1 MIVESWNHQWNYA
14 DGYRFNFFA
23 ADISFPSRS
32 GIESNSK
39 TRYLERNPEASAIQK
54 PIENGLAWE
63 TTNKV
68 GHFTDPCSPG
78 EEKSSPFFGGGHK
91 ACGDALSS
99 VEISGYEELGK
110 LRSAGLSSKFGQK
123 MIFQMSNEKRT
134 PGSCL
139 GYMSGMKYY
148 PLI

>member
-1 MIVESWNHQWNYA
+1 MTFEEFPFYDSWELESPVELRWW
-14 DGYRFNFFA
+14 
-23 ADISFPSRS
+23 ISFQLLCCWYFFPKDRS

-78 EEKSSPFFGGGHK
+78 EEKSSPIFGAGHK

-99 VEISGYEELGK
+99 VEISGYE
-110 LRSAGLSSKFGQK
+110 
-123 MIFQMSNEKRT
+123 N
-134 PGSCL
+134 
-139 GYMSGMKYY
+139 
-148 PLI
+148 